1 MTSASAGG
9 RNLCSVAS
17 ARAGG
22 WRVIAGREDA
32 ALDLDARRGG
42 LALGQGAGGAF
53 ALDLGQLVAIDRELA
68 VEPAGRILLRAQE
81 RDQQDGDRDRGEEG
95 EQEFQHQRSSSA
107 SRRRCSSSLSGCGA
121 ARPAR
126 WRRRAASSSAP
137 PAISSSNGAPSH
149 STRVPVL
156 KGGFSST

>member
-1 MTSASAGG
+1 MQRGVGLG
-9 RNLCSVAS
+9 R
-17 ARAGG
+17 RR
-22 WRVIAGREDA
+22 RVIAGREDA

-53 ALDLGQLVAIDRELA
+53 AFDLGQLVAIDRQLA
-68 VEPAGRILLRAQE
+68 VEPAGLLLLGAQE

-95 EQEFQHQRSSSA
+95 EEKFQHQRSSSA

-121 ARPAR
+121 ASPAR

-149 STRVPVL
+149 STSVPVL